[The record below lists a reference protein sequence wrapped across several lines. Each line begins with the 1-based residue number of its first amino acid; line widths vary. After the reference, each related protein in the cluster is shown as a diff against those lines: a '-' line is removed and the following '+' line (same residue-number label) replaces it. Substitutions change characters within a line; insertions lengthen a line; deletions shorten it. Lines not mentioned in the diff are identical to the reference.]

1 MEGAIWM
8 RGVLG
13 SATKQ
18 ALAQALPGACT
29 VGVMDVKPLTKE
41 RWDRI
46 VRVIDSWSGGLSRSL
61 AHPIFFYELGEMARV
76 VEEHDDLI
84 GFLLGFIA
92 PQSPP
97 VGYVHLVGVHPDH
110 RRRSIGRYLYSGF
123 EVECRARGCKQAKA
137 ITTPGQRGVAALS
150 PALSAGMPMRSLTTL
165 APACPALSSPRRFDQ
180 GSSGLRELVGGV
192 AHFTGISVS

>member
-1 MEGAIWM
+1 
-8 RGVLG
+8 
-13 SATKQ
+13 
-18 ALAQALPGACT
+18 
-29 VGVMDVKPLTKE
+29 MDVKPLTKE

-137 ITTPGQRGVAALS
+137 ITTLGNEGSLRFHRAIGWDAHEVADYAG
-150 PALSAGMPMRSLTTL
+150 PGMPRIVFSKTL
-165 APACPALSSPRRFDQ
+165 
-180 GSSGLRELVGGV
+180 
-192 AHFTGISVS
+192 